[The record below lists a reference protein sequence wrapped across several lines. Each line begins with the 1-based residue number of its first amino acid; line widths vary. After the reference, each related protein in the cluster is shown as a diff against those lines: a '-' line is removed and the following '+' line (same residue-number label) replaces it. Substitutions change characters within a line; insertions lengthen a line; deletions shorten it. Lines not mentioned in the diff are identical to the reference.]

1 MRIAFAGTPAF
12 AGVALEALIAAGH
25 DVAGVFTQPDRPAGR
40 GRKLSA
46 SPVADC
52 ADRHG
57 LPCHKPDRFRDEA
70 QALLRQLDVELMVV
84 VAYGLI
90 LPAAALVIPPRGC
103 LNIHASLLPRW
114 RGAAPIQRAIEA
126 GDRETGITI
135 MQMDAGL
142 DTGPMLMRGA
152 VPIGDDTTAADLH
165 DRLAVLGGQ
174 LIVDTLAGLAQGQ
187 LTAVPQPPGATYAAK
202 LDKAE
207 ARIDWTAPA
216 AVIARR
222 IRAFNP
228 VPVAWTTQ
236 GEDRLRLWLA
246 QPEAGT
252 DHHDAAPGQVLHVAD
267 DGIRVQTGDGV
278 LRVTHLQWPGGTP
291 LDSARV
297 AAQGRLQV
305 GARWS

>member
-12 AGVALEALIAAGH
+12 AVVALEALLAAGH

-52 ADRHG
+52 ADRHH
-57 LPCHKPDRFRDEA
+57 LLCHKPERFRDEA
-70 QALLRQLDVELMVV
+70 QILLRQLDVDLMVV

-90 LPAAALVIPPRGC
+90 LPAAALAIPRRGC

-135 MQMDAGL
+135 MQMDPGL
-142 DTGPMLMRGA
+142 DTGPMLLRGG
-152 VPIGDDTTAADLH
+152 VPISDDTTAADLH
-165 DRLAVLGGQ
+165 DRLAVLGGK
-174 LIVDTLAGLAQGQ
+174 LVVDTLAGLAQGS
-187 LTAVPQPPGATYAAK
+187 LTATPQPPGATYAAK

-252 DHHDAAPGQVLHVAD
+252 DPHDAAPGQVLHVAD

-278 LRVTHLQWPGGTP
+278 LRVTRLQWPGGIP
-291 LDSARV
+291 QDSAQV
-297 AAQGRLQV
+297 AAQGRVQA